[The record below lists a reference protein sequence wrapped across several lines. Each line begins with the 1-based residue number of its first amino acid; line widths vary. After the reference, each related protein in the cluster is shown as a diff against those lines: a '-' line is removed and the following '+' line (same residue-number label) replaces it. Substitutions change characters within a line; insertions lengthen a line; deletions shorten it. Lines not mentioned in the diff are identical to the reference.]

1 MSSIRILL
9 ADDHDLF
16 RAGIRALLE
25 RVTNVEVIGEVG
37 NGRDALSFIESHSPD
52 IVLMDILMPQLNGLD
67 AAARATAR
75 FPSVHIIMLSMNSAE
90 EYVLQSLRAGAVG
103 YLLKNVSPAELELAV
118 RAVGRGET
126 FLSSAVSK
134 HVMDAYL
141 QRVGAQKSSLERLT
155 QRQRE
160 VLQLVTEG
168 HSTKSI
174 ARILELSVK
183 TVEMHRSQLMES
195 LDIHDLPGLV
205 RYAVRVGLINPDT

>member
-1 MSSIRILL
+1 MNSIRILL

-25 RVTNVEVIGEVG
+25 RVANVEVVGEVG
-37 NGRDALSFIESHSPD
+37 TGREALAFIEGHPLD

-67 AAARATAR
+67 AAARASAKY
-75 FPSVHIIMLSMNSAE
+75 PSVRIIMLSMNSAE
-90 EYVLQSLRAGAVG
+90 EYVLQSLRAGAAG
-103 YLLKNVSPAELELAV
+103 YLLKNVSPAELELAI

-141 QRVGAQKSSLERLT
+141 QRVGGQKNSLERLT

-174 ARILELSVK
+174 ARLLELSIK
-183 TVEMHRSQLMES
+183 TVEMHRSQLMTS